1 MKRIIAVIAAAVM
14 IITLCACS
22 TVDEQAYPVTLANI
36 TITQRPETIV
46 CLSDSVADIMIAC
59 GYSDRISARSDE
71 CDQPELSGIPEVGP
85 KASPSLN
92 KITDLHPDVVFADK
106 TLSDDVYNKL
116 RERGITTLIMM
127 PANSS
132 DSLSTL
138 YENICSVVDGKS
150 TGKDNGG
157 KKAASILMTMSDL
170 QRIIPKSDI
179 VTTLCYLYDLEGNA
193 AANTTMEGKLFS
205 YTNAVNVFATE
216 GSASDFKQ
224 KIKLS
229 NPDFIFCA
237 VGLKSVIASDNT
249 FKDLK
254 AVKNGHVFEIDPL
267 LLKRQGNSMT
277 EVLSYIIELMY
288 PELKMP
294 HKTEDSLPEE
304 SKPEQSKPEESKPE
318 QSKPEQSKP
327 EQSKPE
333 QSKPEQSKPEQSKP
347 ESSTTQ
353 ESVPSVPEDNSLNI
367 YDGLAYGVGESSDDI
382 VLIQNRL
389 AALGYYYAV
398 STGYFGNTTSECFAA
413 FEENNGLTV
422 DGYAS
427 TEDLRLL
434 FSSNAKMAG
443 TQ

>member
-304 SKPEQSKPEESKPE
+304 SKPEQSKPE
-318 QSKPEQSKP
+318 
-327 EQSKPE
+327 
-333 QSKPEQSKPEQSKP
+333 QSKP